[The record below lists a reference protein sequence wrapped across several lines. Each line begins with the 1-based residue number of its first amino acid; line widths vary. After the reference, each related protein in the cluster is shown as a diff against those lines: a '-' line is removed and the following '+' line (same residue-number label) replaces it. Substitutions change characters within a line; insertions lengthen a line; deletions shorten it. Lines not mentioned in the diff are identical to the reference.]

1 MGKARTQS
9 WIWHFD
15 QPIEAMWEVLADTA
29 RFNEAA
35 KLPKHEIIEIPQP
48 DGAVQY
54 FGRIKRGP
62 ISLTWRERPVNW
74 IHNRWFE
81 HCREFQNGPLTFLCA
96 SFELMPDGAG
106 CRGTYTMSAEP
117 RNWLGRLIMAAGF
130 FSNTGRKFAA
140 MASQAEEFAAGH
152 RERPFDYQPPLPSD
166 ETRRRVEAAIQAIE
180 ATPHGHG
187 VARRLAAHVL
197 TAQEADLWHIR
208 PLRLAREWQVDSRP
222 MVEACL
228 QAVRCGLL
236 ELRWDLLCPRCRVA
250 KAWSG
255 SLDRL
260 PTGAHCPSCNIG
272 YDRDFSKNVEAAFR
286 PAAAIRPLT
295 SGEYCLFG
303 PMSTPHIKLH
313 LTLDPGQ
320 PRNLAIDLP
329 FGPYRFR
336 TLEPGPE
343 QAVDWT
349 TGGFPG
355 LIVHDDRLE
364 LGPPCAEKT
373 IALSN
378 RSRRPVTLILEDR
391 RWLQDALTAD
401 RITAIQA
408 FRDLF
413 AGDVLRPGD
422 DVGIADITLMFTDL
436 KGSTALYE
444 RVGDARAYHVV
455 REHFAFMAGIVRDHD
470 GAIVKTI
477 GDAVMAAFADPA
489 SAVRAALAIQRK
501 VASFN
506 ATHGEGAIVIKL
518 GLHRGP
524 CIAVTLNERL
534 DYFGST
540 VNLAARLQGESL
552 GGDIVI
558 SASLA
563 DGAGVK
569 SLLDSLPSSDEAAE
583 IRGFDRPARFRRV
596 KPAVLSADTTP
607 DRAAPA

>member
-15 QPIEAMWEVLADTA
+15 APVEAMWDVLADTA

-35 KLPKHEIIEIPQP
+35 KLPKHEIVEIPQP

-54 FGRIKRGP
+54 FAQFRRGP
-62 ISLTWRERPVNW
+62 ITLKWRERPVNW

-81 HCREFQNGPLTFLCA
+81 HCREFLNGPLVSLCA
-96 SFELMPDGAG
+96 SFELVPEGAG
-106 CRGTYTMSAEP
+106 CQGTYTMSVEA
-117 RNWLGRLIMAAGF
+117 RSWLGRLIMAGGF
-130 FSNTGRKFAA
+130 FRNTGKKFAA
-140 MASQAEEFAAGH
+140 LGQQAAAFASGK
-152 RERPFDYQPPLPSD
+152 RERPFDYEPPAASD
-166 ETRRRVEAAIQAIE
+166 ETRRRVEAAVQAIE
-180 ATPHGHG
+180 ATPNGHG
-187 VARRLAAHVL
+187 LAQRLADHVMG
-197 TAQEADLWHIR
+197 AQEADLWHIR
-208 PLRLAREWQVDSRP
+208 PLQLARDWKASPRSL
-222 MVEACL
+222 VELCL
-228 QAVRCGLL
+228 QAVKTGLL

-250 KAWSG
+250 KAWAG

-260 PTGAHCPSCNIG
+260 PTGAHCPSCNID

-286 PAAAIRPLT
+286 PAPAIRPLT

-320 PRNLAIDLP
+320 SRSLAIELP
-329 FGPYRFR
+329 FGTYRFR

-343 QAVDWT
+343 QTIDWAA
-349 TGGFPG
+349 GGLPS

-364 LGPPCAEKT
+364 LGPPCAEKAA
-373 IALSN
+373 ALTN
-378 RSRRPVTLILEDR
+378 RSRRPVTIILEDR
-391 RWLQDALTAD
+391 RWVRDALTAD

-422 DVGIADITLMFTDL
+422 DVGIGDITLMFTDL

-455 REHFAFMAGIVRDHD
+455 REHFAFLAGIVRDHD

-489 SAVRAALAIQRK
+489 SAVRAALTIQRK

-518 GLHRGP
+518 GLHKGP
-524 CIAVTLNERL
+524 CIAVTLNDRL

-540 VNLAARLQGESL
+540 VNLAARLQGESM

-563 DGAGVK
+563 DDAGVK
-569 SLLDSLPSSDEAAE
+569 SLLDSLSSSDEAAE

-596 KPAVLSADTTP
+596 KPAPISSPIAPDQATP
-607 DRAAPA
+607 A

>member
-1 MGKARTQS
+1 
-9 WIWHFD
+9 
-15 QPIEAMWEVLADTA
+15 V
-29 RFNEAA
+29 
-35 KLPKHEIIEIPQP
+35 
-48 DGAVQY
+48 
-54 FGRIKRGP
+54 
-62 ISLTWRERPVNW
+62 
-74 IHNRWFE
+74 
-81 HCREFQNGPLTFLCA
+81 
-96 SFELMPDGAG
+96 EL
-106 CRGTYTMSAEP
+106 
-117 RNWLGRLIMAAGF
+117 
-130 FSNTGRKFAA
+130 
-140 MASQAEEFAAGH
+140 
-152 RERPFDYQPPLPSD
+152 
-166 ETRRRVEAAIQAIE
+166 
-180 ATPHGHG
+180 
-187 VARRLAAHVL
+187 
-197 TAQEADLWHIR
+197 
-208 PLRLAREWQVDSRP
+208 
-222 MVEACL
+222 CL
-228 QAVRCGLL
+228 QAVKSGLL

-250 KAWSG
+250 KAWAG

-260 PTGAHCPSCNIG
+260 PTGAHCPSCNID

-286 PAAAIRPLT
+286 PAPAIRPLT

-320 PRNLAIDLP
+320 SRSLAIELP
-329 FGPYRFR
+329 FGTYRFR

-343 QAVDWT
+343 QTIDWAA
-349 TGGFPG
+349 GGLPS

-364 LGPPCAEKT
+364 LGPPCAEKAA
-373 IALSN
+373 ALTN
-378 RSRRPVTLILEDR
+378 RSRRPVTIILEDR
-391 RWLQDALTAD
+391 RWVRDALTAD

-422 DVGIADITLMFTDL
+422 DVGIGDITLMFTDL

-455 REHFAFMAGIVRDHD
+455 REHFAFLAGIVRDHD

-489 SAVRAALAIQRK
+489 SAVRAALTIQRK

-518 GLHRGP
+518 GLHKGP
-524 CIAVTLNERL
+524 CIAVTLNDRL

-540 VNLAARLQGESL
+540 VNLAARLQGESM

-563 DGAGVK
+563 DDAGVK
-569 SLLDSLPSSDEAAE
+569 SLLDSLSSSDEAAE

-596 KPAVLSADTTP
+596 KPAPISSPIAPDQATP
-607 DRAAPA
+607 A